1 MENAI
6 RLTQNYISID
16 GGTTNTRVAL
26 IRNNK
31 AIAGKKISIGSKDCI
46 DGNEKLKSAIKE
58 ATESLLKEFGL
69 KEYDITAIIA
79 SGMITCEYGL
89 CELAHINAPAGINE
103 LHKGMK
109 KVYIEEITSIP
120 FYFIPGVKVNDGSL
134 VNSDIMRG
142 EETEL
147 MGLLTDDPDCVYVL
161 PGSHNKLIEVDN
173 ELRIKNFKTLMTGE
187 MIAALSQNTIL
198 KASVDLNVTEY
209 DKEYLNQGYRV
220 ATELG
225 TNAALFK
232 TRLLGNLFGGSKEQ
246 TYGYFLGV
254 MLACEVEQIKRSGKS
269 RAIIGGKSQLK
280 KALCDLLEANTEINV
295 TPIPDCDVDISV
307 PLGQIKIFEG
317 K

>member
-1 MENAI
+1 MDNAI
-6 RLTQNYISID
+6 CKSQNYISID
-16 GGTTNTRVAL
+16 GGTTNTRVTL
-26 IRNNK
+26 VCN
-31 AIAGKKISIGSKDCI
+31 KKIIQSKKIALGSKDCI
-46 DGNEKLKSAIKE
+46 DGNEKLKSAVKE
-58 ATESLLKEFGL
+58 AIESLLGAFGL
-69 KEYDITAIIA
+69 KEDDVTAIIA

-120 FYFIPGVKVNDGSL
+120 FYFIPGVKVNDGTL

-161 PGSHNKLIEVDN
+161 PGSHNKLIEIDD

-209 DKEYLNQGYRV
+209 DKEYLNEGYRV

-246 TYGYFLGV
+246 IYGYFLGV
-254 MLACEVEQIKRSGKS
+254 MLACEVEQLKRSGKS
-269 RAIIGGKSQLK
+269 RAVIGG
-280 KALCDLLEANTEINV
+280 
-295 TPIPDCDVDISV
+295 
-307 PLGQIKIFEG
+307 
-317 K
+317 